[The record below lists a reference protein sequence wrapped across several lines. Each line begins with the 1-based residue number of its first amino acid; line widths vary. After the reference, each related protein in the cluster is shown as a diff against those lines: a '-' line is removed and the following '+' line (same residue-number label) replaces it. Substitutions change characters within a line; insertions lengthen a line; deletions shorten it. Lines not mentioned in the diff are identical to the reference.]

1 MQRQSTFVM
10 AQMASEGS
18 PEVNLEKAKKAI
30 EKAVSLYHPDVVI
43 FPELYMSLFPS
54 GTAHEIALA
63 TAQPL
68 DGPFVIQ
75 MREQARQHGIMPKI
89 SQIPC

>member
-43 FPELYMSLFPS
+43 FPELYMRDRKS
-54 GTAHEIALA
+54 
-63 TAQPL
+63 
-68 DGPFVIQ
+68 VV
-75 MREQARQHGIMPKI
+75 
-89 SQIPC
+89 

>member
-63 TAQPL
+63 TAQP
-68 DGPFVIQ
+68 
-75 MREQARQHGIMPKI
+75 ARLLSRCASKPVSMG
-89 SQIPC
+89 SG